1 MNIPEEMKLNK
12 FQLVKIP
19 KGKEI
24 WRRLAGV
31 QLREP
36 DASAYSGDDHIP
48 DMNPT
53 ETSDYLEHRAE
64 YEEMLAREEAKKE
77 KKDTDNY
84 NKDEDS

>member
-24 WRRLAGV
+24 WKRLAGV

-36 DASAYSGDDHIP
+36 SAQAYSGDDYIP
-48 DMNPT
+48 DANKT
-53 ETSDYLEHRAE
+53 ETSDYLANRAE
-64 YEEMLAREEAKKE
+64 YEAMVEEEEKHKADKAKEDE
-77 KKDTDNY
+77 K
-84 NKDEDS
+84 